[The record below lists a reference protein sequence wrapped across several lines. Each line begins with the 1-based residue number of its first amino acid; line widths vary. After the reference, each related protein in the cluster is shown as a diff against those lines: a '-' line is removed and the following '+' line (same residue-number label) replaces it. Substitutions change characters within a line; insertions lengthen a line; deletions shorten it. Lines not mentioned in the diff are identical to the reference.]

1 MGLQD
6 RLTESAAQEAIG
18 QVHRYY
24 AEMEAMLQDRDYLGG
39 EYTYADIAFFMA
51 QIFAAR
57 LGAPMTGV
65 TPRLLALGGGGSSP
79 PPPPNT
85 FLHFSRSPP
94 PLLPPISP
102 FSY

>member
-57 LGAPMTGV
+57 LGGPMTGG
-65 TPRLLALGGGGSSP
+65 TPRLLALWGQAHGP
-79 PPPPNT
+79 PPPQHDFVPI
-85 FLHFSRSPP
+85 FASP
-94 PLLPPISP
+94 LPDQQAGLR
-102 FSY
+102 F